1 MTATTRAKRVLRSDA
16 PQDTLLPIGAEVV
29 EVDKPSIIIKES
41 PKVIL
46 DARLLR
52 VMTWV
57 YKNYTGHE
65 LAQVIAHIRRQRDHN
80 EIPFNTDKQ

>member
-1 MTATTRAKRVLRSDA
+1 MTVTTRAKRGRSLVD
-16 PQDTLLPIGAEVV
+16 PQDTLPPIGV
-29 EVDKPSIIIKES
+29 EPAAVDKSSTIIKES

-57 YKNYTGHE
+57 YKNYTGHDV
-65 LAQVIAHIRRQRDHN
+65 ARVIAHIRQQIEHN
-80 EIPFNTDKQ
+80 EIPFNTNKS

>member
-16 PQDTLLPIGAEVV
+16 PQDTLLPIGAEPAIT
-29 EVDKPSIIIKES
+29 EQPSIIIKES

-46 DARLLR
+46 NARLLR

-57 YKNYTGHE
+57 YKNYTGQE
-65 LAQVIAHIRRQRDHN
+65 LAQVIAHIRRQIEHN
-80 EIPFNTDKQ
+80 EIPFNTNK